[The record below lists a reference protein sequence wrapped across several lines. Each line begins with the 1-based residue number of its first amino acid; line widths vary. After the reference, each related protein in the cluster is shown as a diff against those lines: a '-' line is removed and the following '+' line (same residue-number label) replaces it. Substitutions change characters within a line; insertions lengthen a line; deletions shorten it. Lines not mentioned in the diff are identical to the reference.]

1 VGFVLLAAPA
11 VGLMVLAG
19 TQTLGFA
26 PAAGSIFL
34 LGMSVGSE
42 YDLIAFMTARY
53 FGIRSYSAIYGVL
66 YGFFTLGSGF
76 APSIF
81 GHSFDVAGTYAHVLH
96 AAAGLTLLGALLLLT
111 LGRYPNTP

>member
-1 VGFVLLAAPA
+1 
-11 VGLMVLAG
+11 
-19 TQTLGFA
+19 
-26 PAAGSIFL
+26 
-34 LGMSVGSE
+34 VGSE

-81 GHSFDVAGTYAHVLH
+81 GHSFDVSGTYAHVLH
-96 AAAGLTLLGALLLLT
+96 AAAGLTFFGALLLLT
-111 LGRYPNTP
+111 LGRYPNAS